1 MDTNLRSITNL
12 GIRGSGYGQRRSTR
26 RKRGRG
32 EKQFVVSSDTLL
44 RDLKVQVMQI
54 LIEKTIIQIMS
65 VCKDLKN
72 GWIYCVV
79 LLRSCHLLCIWLL
92 LSLSPYFLTSSLFTF
107 SLPLSLYLLILMQP
121 REGGYIGLFIT
132 LVPKFL

>member
-1 MDTNLRSITNL
+1 MDTRTITNS

-79 LLRSCHLLCIWLL
+79 LLRSCHLLCI
-92 LSLSPYFLTSSLFTF
+92 
-107 SLPLSLYLLILMQP
+107 
-121 REGGYIGLFIT
+121 
-132 LVPKFL
+132 

>member
-1 MDTNLRSITNL
+1 MDTNLRMFTTS

-54 LIEKTIIQIMS
+54 LIEKNEHTDHVMS
-65 VCKDLKN
+65 VCKDFKN

-79 LLRSCHLLCIWLL
+79 LLRSCHLLCI
-92 LSLSPYFLTSSLFTF
+92 
-107 SLPLSLYLLILMQP
+107 
-121 REGGYIGLFIT
+121 
-132 LVPKFL
+132 

>member
-1 MDTNLRSITNL
+1 MDTNLRMFTTS

-54 LIEKTIIQIMS
+54 LIEKTNIQIMS

-79 LLRSCHLLCIWLL
+79 LLRSCHLLCI
-92 LSLSPYFLTSSLFTF
+92 
-107 SLPLSLYLLILMQP
+107 
-121 REGGYIGLFIT
+121 
-132 LVPKFL
+132 

>member
-1 MDTNLRSITNL
+1 MDTNLRMFTTS

-54 LIEKTIIQIMS
+54 LIEKTNIQIIS
-65 VCKDLKN
+65 VCKDLILKN

-79 LLRSCHLLCIWLL
+79 LLRSCHLLCI
-92 LSLSPYFLTSSLFTF
+92 
-107 SLPLSLYLLILMQP
+107 
-121 REGGYIGLFIT
+121 
-132 LVPKFL
+132 

>member
-1 MDTNLRSITNL
+1 MDTNLRTITNS

-54 LIEKTIIQIMS
+54 LIEKTNIQIM
-65 VCKDLKN
+65 
-72 GWIYCVV
+72 
-79 LLRSCHLLCIWLL
+79 
-92 LSLSPYFLTSSLFTF
+92 
-107 SLPLSLYLLILMQP
+107 
-121 REGGYIGLFIT
+121 
-132 LVPKFL
+132 